1 MTLNKGAL
9 GISVLRVLTLLE
21 SGFRFSHRKSVVF
34 RFFLSFAVCS
44 FSLSACGFS
53 FLKHLQTGRS
63 DFVLSAVFGLK
74 QKKKIARKQENT
86 FLACYVLFSQ
96 FRHVM
101 FSREFTFSSFINYA
115 CICKWMHVCKTT
127 FE

>member
-1 MTLNKGAL
+1 M
-9 GISVLRVLTLLE
+9 R
-21 SGFRFSHRKSVVF
+21 
-34 RFFLSFAVCS
+34 
-44 FSLSACGFS
+44 FS

-63 DFVLSAVFGLK
+63 DLVFSAVFGLK
-74 QKKKIARKQENT
+74 QKKIARKEENT

-101 FSREFTFSSFINYA
+101 FSREFAFSYFINYA
-115 CICKWMHVCKTT
+115 CICTWMYVCETT